1 MLCDNP
7 GGVFNY
13 ECMEIG
19 SKGLLVTETRR
30 VQNPFSWIQHTI
42 YQGRFPGLSQSPC
55 TLDCS
60 RASMVAALL
69 FVEEVTVSLRGLFQG
84 VTRLADKV

>member
-1 MLCDNP
+1 MLCDNA

-13 ECMEIG
+13 ECMELG
-19 SKGLLVTETRR
+19 SKSLLVTETRR
-30 VQNPFSWIQHTI
+30 VQNPFSWMQHTI
-42 YQGRFPGLSQSPC
+42 YQGRFPGLSQNPG

-69 FVEEVTVSLRGLFQG
+69 SVEEVTVSLRGLFQG
-84 VTRLADKV
+84 VTRLAGEV